1 MNQISPFAPW
11 IVVGLS
17 IIGMI
22 VMSVNS
28 FGKKLDKSEFREER
42 REIWEGIG
50 GNRENISSVK
60 VDVGEIRA
68 EIGAYTDQLK
78 AVVNELRKMNGK
90 RR

>member
-1 MNQISPFAPW
+1 MNQLAPW
-11 IVVGLS
+11 IMASLS
-17 IIGMI
+17 IVGMI

-78 AVVNELRKMNGK
+78 AVVNELRKMNGRK
-90 RR
+90 R

>member
-1 MNQISPFAPW
+1 MNQIAPW
-11 IVVGLS
+11 IMAGLS

-50 GNRENISSVK
+50 GNRENVSNVK
-60 VDVGEIRA
+60 VDVGEIKGEIRA
-68 EIGAYTDQLK
+68 NSELVET
-78 AVVNELRKMNGK
+78 VVTELRKMNGK